1 MNFIKKLVSF
11 VSVLAVSSM
20 SFAQDKTEDCCAPF
34 KINFHE
40 QVSILNFENDTIS
53 EYRTNLDVALTER
66 VSIAVGLPIYNDG
79 NPASSAEEIA
89 WQLNNGTFGEGGTG
103 VGDIDVSV
111 KYGRAFNALGLDFDV
126 VAGGKVPLD
135 GQFSSSDVT
144 FFGGVVFGIRKDRVN
159 FDQSLK
165 YFIVDDY
172 TYTPYLGG
180 FVDDNIFEAISTLSY
195 DVCKNASV
203 GCMVIQNYSDGQRS
217 VFVGP
222 CVEYAV
228 DNNIHLNGGFGF
240 AVVDDIRFDS
250 ANNVVTA
257 GLSFKF

>member
-11 VSVLAVSSM
+11 VGVLAVSSVAF
-20 SFAQDKTEDCCAPF
+20 SQTEPKECCDGF

-66 VSIAVGLPIYNDG
+66 VSIAIGMPIYNDS
-79 NPASSAEEIA
+79 NTASSPQEIA
-89 WQLNNGTFGEGGTG
+89 WQLSNGTFGEGGTG

-111 KYGRAFNALGLDFDV
+111 KYGRAFNALGLDFDI
-126 VAGGKVPLD
+126 VAGGKIPLD

-144 FFGGVVFGIRKDRVN
+144 FFGGVVFGISSNRVN
-159 FDQSLK
+159 FDQSVK
-165 YFIVDDY
+165 YIIVDDY

-195 DVCKNASV
+195 DVCKSASL
-203 GCMVIQNYSDGQRS
+203 GCMVVQNYSDGQRS

-228 DNNIHLNGGFGF
+228 SDNLHLNGGFGF

-250 ANNVVTA
+250 ANNLVTA